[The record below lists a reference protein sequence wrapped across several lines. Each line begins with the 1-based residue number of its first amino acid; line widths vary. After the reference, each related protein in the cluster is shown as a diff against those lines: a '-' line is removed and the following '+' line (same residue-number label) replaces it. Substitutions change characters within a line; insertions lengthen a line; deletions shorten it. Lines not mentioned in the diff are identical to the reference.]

1 MVQELEMKIFKKPI
15 VASAFALTLF
25 CGVAPNVNATSIK
38 PTIPSGSDDT
48 SSCNPSQPHDLV
60 LLIDQSFSLTEEIEK
75 GQTKQEKLIE
85 ALTNLNSQLFQR
97 DSGQGNDLNSQNN
110 VAIIQ
115 FAGEVEVLRDL
126 NEGPLQPGEFQAIA
140 DQLTQNSDNL
150 QGGTNYLDAIDIAI
164 KQLTNSKSDDHC
176 QSIVWFTDG
185 QLNLGTGSPLD
196 EADRLTRDFCGAP
209 GSNVTS
215 TAQLLREKNIQTYVI
230 FLAKQVDLPKRRL
243 KPESA
248 KNKGDQESIGFFDSI
263 ESLRAITGDWNDEVK
278 GQNVAKEV
286 INPQCGAFNDNLGEL
301 IFVEKSEDL
310 IYQLLV
316 GASDCISTSQSLK
329 MPSARLIKKLVVYF
343 QGIATS
349 GSLIEAPPSLVRNAP
364 PEGSKIVLGQD
375 DLKGPDGGPLPAGWQ
390 IQFGADF
397 QTCIGLEWE
406 PAALQIFGT
415 PVHTTYSALETEP
428 IQINLDLGQ
437 FSADVEDISD
447 TEAIVGSAARVSGTN
462 QIEFRPTSNAKEIV
476 QMPGQVRLIPKGVDQ
491 AVTDKLRT
499 KPILATVKLSEP
511 VVVTGA
517 EDVPGLKCGEVSA
530 AEGED
535 LSLAFR
541 HVDGELSDD
550 ILSSNQKCVI
560 SNLKTGVIEVKWKK
574 EPKAGLS
581 KDGRWVMRSG
591 DRQENQ
597 ALTFDSAEA
606 DSQDFDV
613 AFSEAVDGEYIPQS
627 DHSAVLEVQWLNNG
641 ATLIT
646 WRIDVAIDV
655 DLKKPANRT
664 KATLFALLISLL
676 AGLLSYLLLYLIL
689 WKTAIVG
696 RPGSTRYRV
705 ENRTLKKNF
714 SNNDIEV
721 DSKIVTSLRPTTGDI
736 SGRNLKADSVDLTVK
751 VASIFKPL
759 KVLRGA
765 WTAISAS
772 GTNYSVRPLGPDKS
786 STIAPIRPAVIARL
800 VSFQLDADKYIIE
813 YVFILPNG
821 NADLAGLTNAHR
833 EVTQEVIEK
842 AGQPSRSTGPS
853 SKFRLRPNGKNT
865 HDETAKFEPLTFPPK
880 PYSPPGI
887 GNEANS
893 FKKDHL

>member
-1 MVQELEMKIFKKPI
+1 MRIFRKLFPLLFVVILAALGLATPSVSANTKLPMKPF
-15 VASAFALTLF
+15 
-25 CGVAPNVNATSIK
+25 
-38 PTIPSGSDDT
+38 GSDDT
-48 SSCNPSQPHDLV
+48 SSCDASKPHDLV
-60 LLIDQSFSLTEEIEK
+60 LLIDQSFSLTDEIEK

-115 FAGEVEVLRDL
+115 FAGDVEVLRDL

-140 DQLTQNSDNL
+140 DQLTRNSNSL
-150 QGGTNYLDAIDIAI
+150 QGGTNYLGAIEIAI
-164 KQLTNSKSDDHC
+164 KQLTNSKSDDTC

-209 GSNVTS
+209 GSNATS
-215 TAQLLREKNIQTYVI
+215 TAQLLREENIQTYVI
-230 FLAKQVDLPKRRL
+230 FLAKQADLPKRRL

-248 KNKGDQESIGFFDSI
+248 KEKKDQESIGFFDSI

-278 GQNVAKEV
+278 GQNVAKEAV
-286 INPQCGAFNDNLGEL
+286 NSQCGAFNDNLGEL

-343 QGIATS
+343 QGVATS

-375 DLKGPDGGPLPAGWQ
+375 DLKSADGAPFPAGWQ

-406 PAALQIFGT
+406 PQALQITGI
-415 PVHTTYSALETEP
+415 PVYSTYSALETEP
-428 IQINLDLGQ
+428 IQINLDLEQ

-447 TEAIVGSAARVSGTN
+447 TEAIVGSAATVSGTN
-462 QIEFRPTSNAKEIV
+462 QIEFRPTSNAKEIL

-517 EDVPGLKCGEVSA
+517 EDVPDLKCGEVSA
-530 AEGED
+530 AEGEN
-535 LSLAFR
+535 LSLTIR
-541 HVDGELSDD
+541 HVDGELSDE

-560 SNLKTGVIEVKWKK
+560 SNLKTGVIEVRWKK

-627 DHSAVLEVQWLNNG
+627 DHSAVLEVQWLNND

-646 WRIDVAIDV
+646 WKIDVDIDV
-655 DLKKPANRT
+655 DLKKPADRM
-664 KATLFALLISLL
+664 KATLFALLISLI
-676 AGLLSYLLLYLIL
+676 AGLLSYLLLYFIL

-696 RPGSTRYRV
+696 KPGHVRYRV
-705 ENRTLKKNF
+705 ERRTVGKYF
-714 SNNDIEV
+714 SSKDIEI
-721 DSKIVTSLRPTTGDI
+721 DSSVVTSLKPTSGD
-736 SGRNLKADSVDLTVK
+736 NLSRSLSAGEVQLSVR
-751 VASIFKPL
+751 VAPVFRPL

-765 WTAISAS
+765 WAEVFLQGVNIA
-772 GTNYSVRPLGPDKS
+772 VRPRGPQPS
-786 STIAPIRPAVIARL
+786 STIAPLRPAVIARL
-800 VSFQLDADKYIIE
+800 VSFQIESDKYEIE
-813 YVFILPNG
+813 YTFLLPNG
-821 NADLAGLTNAHR
+821 NADLVALVNSQRDVTKEVIDKAGL
-833 EVTQEVIEK
+833 
-842 AGQPSRSTGPS
+842 PSISKEPSTGRSASRTEKVDGNQESTKQPLPPLPS
-853 SKFRLRPNGKNT
+853 NSGNNFKN
-865 HDETAKFEPLTFPPK
+865 
-880 PYSPPGI
+880 
-887 GNEANS
+887 
-893 FKKDHL
+893 